1 MATFYL
7 LANHPVQNHQKQ
19 DCRLIVQVN
28 APSGSDTKGLHQEA
42 ESVIR
47 EKYGQ
52 GLILDPISQEE
63 ALQYAQSD
71 PGLTQGSFNLKS
83 NVPVL
88 SFLARMN

>member
-7 LANHPVQNHQKQ
+7 LANHPVQNHQQQ

-28 APSGSDTKGLHQEA
+28 PPSGSYSKGLHREA
-42 ESVIR
+42 ESVIK

-52 GLILDPISQEE
+52 GLTLDPISQEE

-71 PGLTQGSFNLKS
+71 PGLTQIPFNLKS
-83 NVPVL
+83 
-88 SFLARMN
+88 SQT